1 MPDYR
6 HLIIIATLCP
16 WAASGAFADLLD
28 PAAVDVGAMKLV
40 PVITLGQTYDDN
52 FYSQAGDSDE
62 FHIQTLGW
70 QLDGDIKDGPNEY
83 QAQYHG
89 NAGFVDSSSAD
100 NYVDHVARLQG
111 HWHPVTRHQFELNG
125 GYEELHDRR
134 GTEYFQGEQAQL
146 IDEPAR
152 YRRESAMARY
162 IYGANQAPG
171 RLQFELNAA
180 NKTYLNFPNLT
191 AASDQLLV
199 EGTTTF
205 LWRIAGSL
213 HGLLEATYGD
223 VNYQNDPAEV
233 DGIEDRLD
241 SQTSEYL
248 TGLTW
253 QITGQTTGTVK
264 AGYGTKDF
272 ADDDRQ
278 DYSGSRWSGEI
289 EWWPRSYSHVSV
301 LTGHRAEETTSTGDF
316 VDTYDWR
323 LDWRNKWT
331 SRVQSALSVLYRDEV
346 YEADA
351 SDREDGTTQYHA
363 GIDYAMR
370 RWLVIGIFY
379 RHEKRESNIA
389 EFTFSRDVAGLSLQL
404 GL

>member
-1 MPDYR
+1 MPDHR
-6 HLIIIATLCP
+6 LLIIIATLGP
-16 WAASGAFADLLD
+16 WTASGAFADLFD

-40 PVITLGQTYDDN
+40 PVITMEQTYDDN
-52 FYSQAGDSDE
+52 FYRQSGNTSE

-70 QLDGDIKDGPNEY
+70 QLDGDIQDGPHEY
-83 QAQYHG
+83 RAQYHG
-89 NAGFVDSSSAD
+89 KAGFIDSSSND

-111 HWHPVTRHQFELNG
+111 HWHPLTRHQFELQG

-134 GTEYFQGEQAQL
+134 GTEYFQGQQAQL

-152 YRRESAMARY
+152 YRRESALARY
-162 IYGANQAPG
+162 IYGADQAPG
-171 RLQFELNAA
+171 QLQFELNAT
-180 NKTYLNFPNLT
+180 NKTYLNFRDLT
-191 AASDQLLV
+191 AASDQLMV

-213 HGLLEATYGD
+213 RGLLEAAYGD
-223 VNYQNDPAEV
+223 VNYQNDPASV

-253 QITGQTTGTVK
+253 DITGQTRGTVK
-264 AGYGTKDF
+264 VGYGTKDF
-272 ADDDRQ
+272 ADEDRK
-278 DYSGSRWSGEI
+278 DYSGNRWSGEI
-289 EWWPRSYSHVSV
+289 EWWPRSYSRFSL

-323 LDWRNKWT
+323 VDWRHEWSN
-331 SRVQSALSVLYRDEV
+331 RVQSSLGVLYRDEI
-346 YEADA
+346 YEAD
-351 SDREDGTTQYHA
+351 SSGREDDTTQYRA
-363 GIDYAMR
+363 AIDYVMR
-370 RWLVIGIFY
+370 RWLAIGIFY
-379 RHEKRESNIA
+379 SHEKRESNIA
-389 EFTFSRDVAGLSLQL
+389 EYTFSRAVAGLTLQV